1 MSATDA
7 EIDDACDGRAPHRAK
22 RLYCDYV
29 AICFVIDCNQRGF
42 APSLAA
48 VRHELVGAG
57 ALAGAGEL
65 AGLHIGLK
73 SAARFLRRWGARDL

>member
-48 VRHELVGAG
+48 VRHELVS
-57 ALAGAGEL
+57 AGEL
-65 AGLHIGLK
+65 AGLHIGSK